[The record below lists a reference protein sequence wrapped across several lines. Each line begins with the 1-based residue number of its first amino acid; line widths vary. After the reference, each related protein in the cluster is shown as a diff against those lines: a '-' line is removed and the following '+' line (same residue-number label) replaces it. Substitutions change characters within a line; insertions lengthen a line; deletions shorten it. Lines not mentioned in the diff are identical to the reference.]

1 MQTQLSSKGQLVIP
15 KPIREALA
23 LAPGA
28 SFAAEVV
35 DGNILLRPCAPMR
48 NDLSAWQPRN
58 PSDRRL
64 DTDQLCRPVMLDE
77 Q

>member
-23 LAPGA
+23 LAPGT

-35 DGNILLRPCAPMR
+35 DGNILLRPCASMR
-48 NDLSAWQPRN
+48 NLSAWQPRN
-58 PSDRRL
+58 PSNRRL
-64 DTDQLCRPVMLDE
+64 DTDQLCQPVMLDE